1 MIKSG
6 HEKLFTTNQH
16 LSAKCSRDCSHL
28 ATEQPNTDTHMASIN
43 PRSGLHDDCFLVV
56 LFITGAEFFSL
67 VLFKKQ

>member
-43 PRSGLHDDCFLVV
+43 LVYTTIVFLVV

>member
-43 PRSGLHDDCFLVV
+43 PRSGLHDDCFFSGSVYYWCRIIFSG
-56 LFITGAEFFSL
+56 FI
-67 VLFKKQ
+67 

>member
-43 PRSGLHDDCFLVV
+43 LVYTIVFLVV
-56 LFITGAEFFSL
+56 LFITEFFSL